1 MRPKSF
7 YPVNIS
13 PQWVDGTIEP
23 FRWTIDRDSKKVL
36 SLEKP
41 AKANMIKDPSSN
53 EIVEL
58 EEYRV
63 SLSTKEATGLFEKA
77 MEIEKVLGIP
87 EDIEWTKRFAQK

>member
-1 MRPKSF
+1 
-7 YPVNIS
+7 
-13 PQWVDGTIEP
+13 
-23 FRWTIDRDSKKVL
+23 
-36 SLEKP
+36 
-41 AKANMIKDPSSN
+41 MIKDPSSN